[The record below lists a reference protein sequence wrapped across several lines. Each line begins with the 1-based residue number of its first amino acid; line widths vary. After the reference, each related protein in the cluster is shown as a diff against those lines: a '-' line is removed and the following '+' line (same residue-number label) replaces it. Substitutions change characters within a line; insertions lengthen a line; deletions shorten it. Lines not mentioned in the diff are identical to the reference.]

1 MDLCRRLWDS
11 HARVDEHVERRAL
24 SATRAMG
31 KAHPLRLDF
40 ADGLFLA
47 APAGCL
53 QIVEHEIKV
62 FESRSSTISRRYGLN
77 GMLLRVEEV
86 DDSYASNGFAVS
98 SCMLLDTFA
107 GRGEGLRQ
115 D

>member
-24 SATRAMG
+24 SAPRAIG
-31 KAHPLRLDF
+31 KAHPLRCDF
-40 ADGLFLA
+40 ADGIFLA

-98 SCMLLDTFA
+98 SRMLLDTFA